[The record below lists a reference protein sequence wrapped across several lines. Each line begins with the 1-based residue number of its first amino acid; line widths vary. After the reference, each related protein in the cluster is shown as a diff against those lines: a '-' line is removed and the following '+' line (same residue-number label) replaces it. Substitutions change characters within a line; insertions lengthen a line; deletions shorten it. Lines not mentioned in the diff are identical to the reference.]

1 MPHIFRYIE
10 ENDEEMVLTDHSHA
24 ILPIAKA
31 RTVEEVFGDI
41 ESRPVYVADI
51 DAPTTGEWTKA

>member
-1 MPHIFRYIE
+1 MPHIFRDIE

-31 RTVEEVFGDI
+31 RTVEGVFGDI
-41 ESRPVYVADI
+41 ESRPAYLADI
-51 DAPTTGEWTKA
+51 DAPTIGEWAEA